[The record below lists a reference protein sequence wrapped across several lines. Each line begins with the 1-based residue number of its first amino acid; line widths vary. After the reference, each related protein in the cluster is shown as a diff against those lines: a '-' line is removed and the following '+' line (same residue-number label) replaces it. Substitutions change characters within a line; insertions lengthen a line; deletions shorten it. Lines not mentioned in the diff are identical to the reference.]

1 MFGYRSPGP
10 RVSLTTDRMVVRL
23 VNERDGWRMADYYD
37 ANRDYLT
44 PWEPIRDHSYFRA
57 SGWQTRLTVMTEQQ
71 RQGAAYY
78 FILTDPKDE
87 EVLGV
92 ANFSNVVRGC
102 FYACYLGY
110 SLGEKWQ
117 GQGLMQEGLTTA
129 IRYMQ
134 RQQKIHRI
142 MANYMPRN
150 QRSGNLLS
158 RLGFEKEGYAR
169 DYLLINGVWEDHV
182 LTALTWNEGS
192 ADKYC

>member
-1 MFGYRSPGP
+1 MFGYRAPGP

-23 VNERDGWRMADYYD
+23 INDRDDWKMSDYY
-37 ANRDYLT
+37 AENRQFLL
-44 PWEPIRDHSYFRA
+44 PWEPIRDESYFQPA
-57 SGWQTRLTVMTEQQ
+57 GWHNRLSVMTEHQ
-71 RQGAAYY
+71 RQGSAYY
-78 FILTDPKDE
+78 FVFTDPDDQH
-87 EVLGV
+87 VLGV

-117 GQGLMQEGLTTA
+117 GQGLMQEGLSAA
-129 IRYMQ
+129 IRYIQ

-150 QRSGNLLS
+150 QRSANVLS
-158 RLGFEKEGYAR
+158 RLGFEKEGYAK

-182 LTALTWNEGS
+182 LTALTWREGS